1 MLKRQLTLD
10 EQLDEFDDNTSK
22 KLATNINTTL
32 STDQQL
38 LNRRKCP
45 YLDTVNRNL
54 LDFDQ
59 LKVCSVTMS
68 NMNVYA
74 CLVCGKFYTGKSNTT
89 PAYTHSVQQGHFVF
103 MNLTDSRIFCLPD
116 SYEIVDQSL
125 DDFKRSFLP
134 SYSIKE
140 IDDLNQNTLLAR
152 DVHGVSYLPG
162 FIGLNNL
169 KHTDFI
175 NVTLHALSHITP
187 LRNYFLDPNNYSLCN
202 NDICQRFGIIVRKLW
217 SRNNFKS
224 FISPIEFIQTVSIH
238 SKKRFNTGKCSEVID
253 FFVWLINEL
262 NKGLL
267 NTKDIKNNKIIQ
279 NTLQG
284 KIEIVTMH
292 KAVDIVGK
300 KMNNLVVVDD
310 EWVEEKQILP
320 FNFLTISLPP
330 APLFGN
336 ANASNVTTGIGTNT
350 NVSQITQ
357 IPLFE
362 LLKKYDGVTWTDH
375 ISNDGKFTRKQY
387 HIKSLPKYLILHIAR
402 FSKTNF
408 GSRKEKNSTLVSF
421 PIKNLDLKDIIPSIS
436 TIDSTK
442 YDLISNICHDT
453 AGLQG
458 LEVSSKSYEVTKN
471 VTTTSTVIE
480 SSSNEEI
487 DFGSYRIHTK
497 NNANGQWYEIQDMIV
512 TETMPQ
518 IVALSESYLLIYE
531 KKN

>member
-1 MLKRQLTLD
+1 MLKRQLTL
-10 EQLDEFDDNTSK
+10 EEPLNEFDDKTSK
-22 KLATNINTTL
+22 KAATNTNTIIP
-32 STDQQL
+32 DNFG
-38 LNRRKCP
+38 NRRKCP
-45 YLDTVNRNL
+45 YLDTINRNL

-68 NMNVYA
+68 NVNVYA
-74 CLVCGKFYTGKSNTT
+74 CLVCGKFYAGKSNTT
-89 PAYTHSVQQGHFVF
+89 PAYTHSLQQGHYVF

-125 DDFKRSFLP
+125 DDLKRSFLP
-134 SYSIKE
+134 SHSIKE
-140 IDDLNQNTLLAR
+140 IEDLNQNTLLAR
-152 DVHGVSYLPG
+152 DVHGGSYLPG

-187 LRNYFLDPNNYSLCN
+187 LRNFFLDPSNYNLCS
-202 NDICQRFGIIVRKLW
+202 NDICQSFGVIVRKLW
-217 SRNNFKS
+217 SRNNLKS
-224 FISPIEFIQTVSIH
+224 FISPIEFVQAVAINT
-238 SKKRFNTGKCSEVID
+238 KKRFNTGNCSEVID

-267 NTKDIKNNKIIQ
+267 SAKDIKYNKVIQ
-279 NTLQG
+279 NSLQG
-284 KIEIVTMH
+284 KIEIVTLH
-292 KAVDIVGK
+292 KAADVSEK
-300 KMNNLVVVDD
+300 KLKNIVVVDD
-310 EWVEEKQILP
+310 EWVEERQILP
-320 FNFLTISLPP
+320 YNFLSISLPP

-375 ISNDGKFTRKQY
+375 ISSDGKFTRKQY
-387 HIKSLPKYLILHIAR
+387 HLKSLPKYLILHIAR

-408 GSRKEKNSTLVSF
+408 GSKKEKNSTLVSF
-421 PIKNLDLKDIIPSIS
+421 PIKNLELKEIIPSIS
-436 TIDSTK
+436 TNDSTK

-458 LEVSSKSYEVTKN
+458 LEVSSKLYEVNKN
-471 VTTTSTVIE
+471 VTTSSTVVE
-480 SSSNEEI
+480 SLSNDEI

-497 NNANGQWYEIQDMIV
+497 NNANGQWYEIQDLIV

-518 IVALSESYLLIYE
+518 IVALSETYMLIYE
-531 KKN
+531 RKN